1 MKNVKRT
8 NKKGFTLS
16 EMLIVV
22 AIIVILSGAT
32 AIGIVSSINKAKQN
46 AAKLEENNGDNFESE
61 AMRDVFTAKGTLG
74 SDVPNQ
80 TNVDTPSPTPAETTK
95 APTEEPTK
103 TPTRAADPTS
113 TPTPVPPTATPVPAT
128 ATPTPAGGGDKVVG
142 GVTVHGGYNTD
153 MQNGVGVTKV
163 TDKGNG
169 AYDIDAHTS
178 SNKITLSL
186 TPIGGGKYK
195 LSVTNGMQWML
206 QGMPGYSDSSGYNDF
221 ANGSVREINPDG
233 VAWLQNKWGFSIGS

>member
-1 MKNVKRT
+1 MKNIKRT

-16 EMLIVV
+16 EMLIVI

-32 AIGIVSSINKAKQN
+32 MIGVVSAVNKAKQN

-80 TNVDTPSPTPAETTK
+80 TNVDTPSPTPAS
-95 APTEEPTK
+95 
-103 TPTRAADPTS
+103 DTS
-113 TPTPVPPTATPVPAT
+113 TPTPVPATATPVPATATPTPVPATATPTPIPAT

-153 MQNGVGVTKV
+153 MDNGVGVTKV

-169 AYDIDAHTS
+169 AYDIDAHSS

-206 QGMPGYSDSSGYNDF
+206 SGMPGYSNSSGYNDF
-221 ANGSVREINPDG
+221 ANGAVREINPDG
-233 VAWLQNKWGFSIGS
+233 VEWLQNKWGFSIGS